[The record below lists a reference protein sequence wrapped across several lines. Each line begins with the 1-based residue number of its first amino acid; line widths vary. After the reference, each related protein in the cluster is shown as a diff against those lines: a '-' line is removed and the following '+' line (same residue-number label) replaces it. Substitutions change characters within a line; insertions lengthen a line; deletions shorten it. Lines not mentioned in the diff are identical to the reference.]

1 MPEVRSSAE
10 YIPLNCSRG
19 HPGDGGLAARKGM
32 TLYVK
37 KYFVGIDVAKLKH
50 TASAST
56 PTAMPP
62 PPVRPGQR
70 LLGIDS
76 MIWRVNG
83 VGKCAS

>member
-37 KYFVGIDVAKLKH
+37 KYFVGIDVSKLKH
-50 TASAST
+50 TPSA
-56 PTAMPP
+56 
-62 PPVRPGQR
+62 
-70 LLGIDS
+70 IDS
-76 MIWRVNG
+76 DGDAATPRSAWATTLG
-83 VGKCAS
+83 D

>member
-10 YIPLNCSRG
+10 YIPLNCSHG
-19 HPGDGGLAARKGM
+19 HPGDGGLAAWKGM

-37 KYFVGIDVAKLKH
+37 KYFVGIGVAKLKH

-62 PPVRPGQR
+62 PPRSAWATT
-70 LLGIDS
+70 LGD
-76 MIWRVNG
+76 
-83 VGKCAS
+83 